1 MADAFASGALQP
13 TSELAAQV
21 PWPDA
26 ASTFTPGGF
35 VPSENNPSASSPVCA
50 PGFSLLLAPLV
61 AVGGLDAAFILTP
74 IAGALLVWL
83 TFVAGRRLAGPI
95 AGAMAAV
102 LIASSPALLYQVVQP
117 MNDVTTAALWMATFV
132 GLIHRRWVLAG
143 VFCGLALLVRPNLL
157 PLALVAGFFVLGTGD
172 RGFGIRKCRAVCR
185 RSDSIRSPGA
195 VAEQRLVRKP
205 IPHRLRSAR
214 TPLQPVRTLCERITI
229 FQLVG
234 RDPHAFS
241 AAGLC
246 RAVPRRAREARRC
259 GAFNRPHSR
268 DLRDLFSLHALR

>member
-1 MADAFASGALQP
+1 MRISFVIAAAAALTVAVLGSRWGTYAAGGSDSSCYALMADAFASGALQP

-35 VPSENNPSASSPVCA
+35 VPSETNPSASAPVCA
-50 PGFSLLLAPLV
+50 PGFSLLLAPLI

-117 MNDVTTAALWMATFV
+117 MNDVTTAALWMATFAA
-132 GLIHRRWVLAG
+132 LIHRRWVLAG
-143 VFCGLALLVRPNLL
+143 VFCGFALLVRPNLL

-172 RGFGIRKCRAVCR
+172 PEVGIRNVTRFVIAVIPFGLLVLWLNNGLYGSPFR
-185 RSDSIRSPGA
+185 TGTVSSDTS
-195 VAEQRLVRKP
+195 
-205 IPHRLRSAR
+205 SA
-214 TPLQPVRTLCERITI
+214 C
-229 FQLVG
+229 
-234 RDPHAFS
+234 
-241 AAGLC
+241 
-246 RAVPRRAREARRC
+246 
-259 GAFNRPHSR
+259 PHSQ
-268 DLRDLFSLHALR
+268 

>member
-13 TSELAAQV
+13 TSELVAQV

-35 VPSENNPSASSPVCA
+35 VPSETNPSASAPVCA
-50 PGFSLLLAPLV
+50 PGFSLLLAPLI

-102 LIASSPALLYQVVQP
+102 LMASSPALLYQVVQP

-132 GLIHRRWVLAG
+132 GADSQAVDARGTLSAVSPCSSGRTCCRSHSSRAFSVGSREPGVWSRNAMRFLMRGDSVWPAG
-143 VFCGLALLVRPNLL
+143 AL
-157 PLALVAGFFVLGTGD
+157 
-172 RGFGIRKCRAVCR
+172 
-185 RSDSIRSPGA
+185 
-195 VAEQRLVRKP
+195 AEQRPLRKP

-214 TPLQPVRTLCERITI
+214 TPLQPVRTLGERITI

-246 RAVPRRAREARRC
+246 RAVRRRAREARRC
-259 GAFNRPHSR
+259 GACNRPHSR
-268 DLRDLFSLHALR
+268 DLRDLFLLHALR